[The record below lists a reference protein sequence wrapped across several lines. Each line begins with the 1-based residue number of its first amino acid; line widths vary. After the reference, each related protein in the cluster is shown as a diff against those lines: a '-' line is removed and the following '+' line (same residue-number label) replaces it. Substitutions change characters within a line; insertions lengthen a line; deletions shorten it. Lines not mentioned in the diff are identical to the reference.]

1 MAKNIIIL
9 NDNGTYT
16 MTSIQDKIPAP
27 ILTNPTTV
35 AETVVARWQLPANY
49 ISTGLSLRV
58 NAAFLSAANGTVIWR
73 LRIGLLGTVA
83 DTLVTQLTTSG
94 AQIINARGNVY
105 FNLYIPTP
113 TIVNASGY
121 AVMQNAFLGHLTGG
135 IVNATV
141 VPSAP
146 IFINITAQISVAAA
160 NVISGAG
167 IDVNY

>member
-58 NAAFLSAANGTVIWR
+58 NADGKSVTACVYDSKTFKSFSDNT
-73 LRIGLLGTVA
+73 A
-83 DTLVTQLTTSG
+83 DGMSNRPRKGSNFTPLTNTY
-94 AQIINARGNVY
+94 QRY
-105 FNLYIPTP
+105 LW
-113 TIVNASGY
+113 
-121 AVMQNAFLGHLTGG
+121 
-135 IVNATV
+135 
-141 VPSAP
+141 
-146 IFINITAQISVAAA
+146 NIKL
-160 NVISGAG
+160 
-167 IDVNY
+167 